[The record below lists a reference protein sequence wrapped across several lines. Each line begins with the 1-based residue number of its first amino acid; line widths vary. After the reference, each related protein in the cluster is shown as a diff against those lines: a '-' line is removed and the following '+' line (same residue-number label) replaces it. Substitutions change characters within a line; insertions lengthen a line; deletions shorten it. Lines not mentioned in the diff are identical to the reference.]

1 MAKASQK
8 NKTITVTSLK
18 DSDGNTGIATAIV
31 SRTGPD
37 KRKIIS
43 VKNNQGK
50 FLDYNSAKEISLIS
64 DNVTIIQN
72 QLDAF
77 AIVGAPTSL
86 GRRSIWWIR
95 KC

>member
-18 DSDGNTGIATAIV
+18 DSDGNTGLTALV

-37 KRKIIS
+37 KGKIIS

-50 FLDYNSAKEISLIS
+50 FLDYSSAKEISLI
-64 DNVTIIQN
+64 DNNKNIIQN

-77 AIVGAPTSL
+77 AIVGAPTS
-86 GRRSIWWIR
+86 
-95 KC
+95 